1 MNPSLGQHP
10 AKGALLLRA
19 ELVLAEVG
27 RLLLGLAPLAGGEL
41 EARELLE
48 WHFRVLGDPPGGTH
62 LAMRGSWEKE

>member
-1 MNPSLGQHP
+1 MNPSLCEHP

-41 EARELLE
+41 EAWELLE
-48 WHFRVLGDPPGGTH
+48 WHLRVLGDPPGGAH
-62 LAMRGSWEKE
+62 FAARSS